1 MKTQSRKIAKPQK
14 NVDRHPLVGKKH
26 HSVGGGFSKASRV
39 DQNKRVSTVPI
50 LHGPEKQQDQKQID
64 LERMFDSNAQGK
76 SENEQAVMVLRM
88 DERLGDF
95 EDRKERSNEGA
106 SQLSD

>member
-1 MKTQSRKIAKPQK
+1 M
-14 NVDRHPLVGKKH
+14 
-26 HSVGGGFSKASRV
+26 